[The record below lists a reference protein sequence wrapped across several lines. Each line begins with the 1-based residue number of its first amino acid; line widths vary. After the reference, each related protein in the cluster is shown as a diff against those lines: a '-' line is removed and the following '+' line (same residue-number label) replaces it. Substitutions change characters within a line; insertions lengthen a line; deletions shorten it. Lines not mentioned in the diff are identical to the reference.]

1 MDRTDAAPGNG
12 KSGLDTG
19 ELLSC
24 LMAGIAEFVFIH
36 NLTGKIREVNSAAV
50 KGLGFTVQE
59 LLSSDMTAVLASP
72 PPLRVK
78 QAWKNLDTGHPFS
91 AEGIVRRKDGT
102 SFPALLSFF
111 PLVRGEEPAVLTIAR
126 DITDLKAAGEGLSR
140 GSFKTPLRG
149 SQQGIFEEE
158 LKRLDCDRQLPLS
171 IIMGDLNGLKMANDA
186 FGHQVGDALLKAA
199 AKVLRKICRSSD
211 LLFRW
216 GGDEFV
222 ILLPHTRE
230 EDAASIVNRI
240 EDAFRKIQV
249 KDMPV
254 PPSMSLGYSAKLHRW
269 QDFANVFRDA
279 EGDMYDKK
287 ISESRK
293 IRETI
298 LGSIFSSLAESTP
311 ETVEHNLSVRRLC
324 RMLGRR
330 LGLER
335 LDLEKLDLAAYLH
348 DIGKASIP
356 PRILS
361 KTGPLTEEEWED
373 VKRHAEAGYKVAS
386 AATPD
391 VASAAE
397 EILSHHERWDGK
409 GYPGY
414 IDFKTGEPLR
424 GFEDLS
430 GRAIGKKEEE
440 IPLFG
445 RIVAIADVFDAL
457 SSGRS
462 YKEPWE
468 EERVLETMDGE
479 RGKHFDPEMLDV
491 FFSILDVIRNIM
503 QRYPDN
509 NE

>member
-1 MDRTDAAPGNG
+1 
-12 KSGLDTG
+12 
-19 ELLSC
+19 
-24 LMAGIAEFVFIH
+24 
-36 NLTGKIREVNSAAV
+36 
-50 KGLGFTVQE
+50 
-59 LLSSDMTAVLASP
+59 MTAVLASP

-91 AEGIVRRKDGT
+91 VEGIVRRKDGT

-140 GSFKTPLRG
+140 GSIKDPLTGLSNRAG
-149 SQQGIFEEE
+149 FEED
-158 LKRLDCDRQLPLS
+158 LTRRDCDRQLPLS

-293 IRETI
+293 IRRQ
-298 LGSIFSSLAESTP
+298 FS
-311 ETVEHNLSVRRLC
+311 
-324 RMLGRR
+324 G
-330 LGLER
+330 
-335 LDLEKLDLAAYLH
+335 
-348 DIGKASIP
+348 ASS
-356 PRILS
+356 R
-361 KTGPLTEEEWED
+361 
-373 VKRHAEAGYKVAS
+373 
-386 AATPD
+386 
-391 VASAAE
+391 
-397 EILSHHERWDGK
+397 
-409 GYPGY
+409 
-414 IDFKTGEPLR
+414 PLR
-424 GFEDLS
+424 
-430 GRAIGKKEEE
+430 RALLKQSNTI
-440 IPLFG
+440 FG
-445 RIVAIADVFDAL
+445 EAAL
-457 SSGRS
+457 PHAGQTAW
-462 YKEPWE
+462 P
-468 EERVLETMDGE
+468 
-479 RGKHFDPEMLDV
+479 
-491 FFSILDVIRNIM
+491 
-503 QRYPDN
+503 
-509 NE
+509 

>member
-1 MDRTDAAPGNG
+1 MDQTDTAPGNG
-12 KSGLDTG
+12 KPGFDAG

-36 NLTGKIREVNSAAV
+36 NHHGKIRDVNSAAV
-50 KGLGFTVQE
+50 KGLGFTAQE

-72 PPLRVK
+72 PLLRVK
-78 QAWKNLDTGHPFS
+78 QAWENLDTGHPFS
-91 AEGIVRRKDGT
+91 AEGSVRRKDGS
-102 SFPALLSFF
+102 SFPAILSFF
-111 PLVRGEEPAVLTIAR
+111 PLVRGEEPSVLTIAR

-140 GSFKTPLRG
+140 GSFKDPLTGLHNRAF
-149 SQQGIFEEE
+149 FEEE

-171 IIMGDLNGLKMANDA
+171 VIMGDLNGLKMTNDA

-230 EDAASIVNRI
+230 EDAASIVGRI

-269 QDFANVFRDA
+269 QDFSNVFRDA
-279 EGDMYDKK
+279 EEDMYDKK
-287 ISESRK
+287 TSESKK
-293 IRETI
+293 IRERI
-298 LGSIFSSLAESTP
+298 LESIFASLVENTP
-311 ETVEHNLSVRRLC
+311 ETTDHNLSVRRLC

-335 LDLEKLDLAAYLH
+335 LVLEKLDLAAYLH

-356 PRILS
+356 PGILS
-361 KTGPLTEEEWED
+361 KAEPLTEEELED

-386 AATPD
+386 SATPD
-391 VASAAE
+391 VASVAD
-397 EILSHHERWDGK
+397 EILSHHERWDGT
-409 GYPGY
+409 GYPSGLQ
-414 IDFKTGEPLR
+414 GE
-424 GFEDLS
+424 D
-430 GRAIGKKEEE
+430 
-440 IPLFG
+440 IPLLS
-445 RIVAIADVFDAL
+445 RIIAVADAFDVMTRGAPYRAARSRDDAL
-457 SSGRS
+457 REVREQAGRQ
-462 YKEPWE
+462 
-468 EERVLETMDGE
+468 
-479 RGKHFDPEMLDV
+479 FDP
-491 FFSILDVIRNIM
+491 NIAALLLENRGETDEETAD
-503 QRYPDN
+503 QLSPVRDFTV
-509 NE
+509 E